1 MEVQLKNLY
10 NKTIK
15 NDLLK
20 HFNYKNI
27 MMVPKIEKI
36 TINMGIGAA
45 IQDKKKLDSAVS
57 ELSVITGQKAVK
69 TKSKKSIAN
78 FKLRE
83 DMEIG
88 CKVTLRGNRMYEFLD
103 RLINYSIPSIKDF
116 RGLSPNSF
124 DGNGN
129 YTFGVKEHIIFPEI
143 DYDKIEDIKGMNIT
157 ITTTANTDEEAK
169 VLLEKFNFPFRKKQE
184 K

>member
-10 NKTIK
+10 NKNIK

-78 FKLRE
+78 FKLR
-83 DMEIG
+83 DGMEIG
-88 CKVTLRGNRMYEFLD
+88 CKVTLRGDRMYEFLD

-124 DGNGN
+124 DGYGN
-129 YTFGVKEHIIFPEI
+129 YTFGIKEHIIFPEI

-169 VLLEKFNFPFRKKQE
+169 VLLEKFNFPFR
-184 K
+184 

>member
-10 NKTIK
+10 NKTVK

-27 MMVPKIEKI
+27 MMVPKIEKV

-88 CKVTLRGNRMYEFLD
+88 CKVTLRGDRMYEFLD